1 MKPSQTTQNLVST
14 KASAAAMA
22 LLAAVIGASTV
33 ESKASPL
40 QNKPPSIAD
49 EVAALENS
57 PAVRAA
63 SKNVNLPQIARKTM
77 AMHFG
82 AAPGGESSL
91 DAFVKTLHV
100 DKTVNKPA
108 GVFVTLTRNGKTRGC
123 WGTVYPQYETVAK
136 ATVYAT
142 IGALTKEYR
151 FAPITAHEWTKLRP
165 QVTVVRRVEPITSI
179 SGQDPLRDGLLVR
192 SGGKSGV
199 LLPGEA
205 SDAYYQ
211 LVQCKLKAGIA
222 SGESCQLYKLKVEIY
237 D

>member
-1 MKPSQTTQNLVST
+1 MNVPGAKQMNVICS
-14 KASAAAMA
+14 
-22 LLAAVIGASTV
+22 LLLLLLCASTPNAV
-33 ESKASPL
+33 GAAP
-40 QNKPPSIAD
+40 NTVKPASIAD
-49 EVAALENS
+49 EVIALEKS
-57 PAVRAA
+57 GKID
-63 SKNVNLPQIARKTM
+63 SEQHTSLTEIAKQTM
-77 AMHFG
+77 ALHFG
-82 AAPGGESSL
+82 SQTYCEASL
-91 DAFVKTLHV
+91 EEIVQSAHL
-100 DKTVNKPA
+100 DKRINKPA

-123 WGTVYPQYETVAK
+123 WGSVYPQYDSVAR

-151 FAPITAHEWTKLRP
+151 FAPIKAHEWQKLRP
-165 QVTVVRRVEPITSI
+165 QVTVVRRVEAINSI

-222 SGESCQLYKLKVEIY
+222 SGESCQLYRLKVEIY

>member
-1 MKPSQTTQNLVST
+1 MKLLST
-14 KASAAAMA
+14 KQLTVLGSLAFLTLLISAPSA
-22 LLAAVIGASTV
+22 LAATP
-33 ESKASPL
+33 KT
-40 QNKPPSIAD
+40 PSIAD
-49 EVAALENS
+49 EVLALEKS
-57 PAVRAA
+57 GDLGTTRTTT
-63 SKNVNLPQIARKTM
+63 LPQIARQTM
-77 AMHFG
+77 ALHFG
-82 AAPGGESSL
+82 CTSYCEASLEEIVKSS
-91 DAFVKTLHV
+91 HV
-100 DKTVNKPA
+100 DKRINKPA

-123 WGTVYPQYETVAK
+123 WGSVYPQYGSVDR

-151 FAPITAHEWTKLRP
+151 YAPIKAHEWSKLRP
-165 QVTVVRRVEPITSI
+165 QVTVVRRVEPINSI

-222 SGESCQLYKLKVEIY
+222 SGESCQLYRLKVEIY